1 MTHSAPYIEAH
12 YPRDIW
18 PELVFIGKR
27 CLSIEWAECIC
38 GWREKRSTM
47 RELTAALRDHAERAR

>member
-1 MTHSAPYIEAH
+1 MTHWAPYTEAH

-18 PELVFIGKR
+18 PETLFIR
-27 CLSIEWAECIC
+27 REPHNAHWAECVC

>member
-1 MTHSAPYIEAH
+1 MSHTAPYTEAH

-18 PELVFIGKR
+18 PETLFVAKHLHRIHRG
-27 CLSIEWAECIC
+27 ECIC